1 MFAGE
6 VVSTDAILLLLLAM
20 ASAVLIGFLVGRWWV
35 LLLAFVPMAFGY
47 VDFLLIAGLL
57 ALGVGAA
64 KLRQLWMRSRAGRH
78 ARDVV

>member
-57 ALGVGAA
+57 ALGVGP
-64 KLRQLWMRSRAGRH
+64 RSYAGGCAHQRRS
-78 ARDVV
+78 ART